1 MATGRSNRKL
11 ALVMVGLPARGKTY
25 TAKKLAR
32 YLAWLGYNAQV
43 FNVGNYRRT
52 RLGAHQ
58 PHEFFDPNNPAGAA
72 ARRELAMEAL
82 DDMLGWLRDTGDVA
96 IYDATNSNKE
106 RRARVQQ
113 RCEQANTQVLFIESR
128 CDDEAIIE
136 QNIRST
142 KLAMPD
148 YEGLDPNDAVADF
161 RARISHYE
169 EAYQTVDD
177 DEGSYIKL
185 IDVGRQ
191 IQVNRVDGYL
201 AAHLVSF
208 LLNLHLTQRPILLT
222 RHGESAFN
230 EMNLIGGDPNLAERG
245 VQYAKHLAAH
255 LDTHFPKRDEVT
267 VWTSSLQRTI
277 ETASHLNR
285 ASESWR
291 ALDEID
297 AGVCDGMSYAQI
309 KSTMPDEYAARSR
322 DKFRYRYP
330 RGESYQ
336 DVIQRLDRV
345 IIELE
350 RQRSPIVIVAHQAVI
365 RVLYAYLM
373 EVPPERSPHLSIPLH
388 TVIELSPHAYGCTER
403 RIPLGPHVPSASSG

>member
-1 MATGRSNRKL
+1 MSTGRSSRKL
-11 ALVMVGLPARGKTY
+11 VLVMVGLPARGKTY

-32 YLAWLGYNAQV
+32 YLLWLGHDAQV
-43 FNVGNYRRT
+43 FNVGNYRRN
-52 RLGAHQ
+52 RLGAQQ
-58 PHEFFDPNNPAGAA
+58 PHGFFDPNNPAGAS

-82 DDMLGWLRDTGDVA
+82 EDMVLWLRDTGDVA
-96 IYDATNSNKE
+96 IYDATNSTRE
-106 RRARVQQ
+106 RRAQVRA
-113 RCEQANTQVLFIESR
+113 RCEQAGMQVLFIESR
-128 CDDEAIIE
+128 CDDESIIE

-148 YEGLDPNDAVADF
+148 YEGLEPAAAVADF
-161 RARISHYE
+161 RARIAHYE
-169 EAYQTVDD
+169 AAYETVED

-191 IQVNRVDGYL
+191 VQVNRVSGYL

-208 LLNLHLTQRPILLT
+208 LMNLHLTQRPIWLT

-230 EMNLIGGDPNLAERG
+230 EVNLIGGDPNLAERG
-245 VQYAKHLAAH
+245 VVYARALAAH
-255 LDTHFPKRDEVT
+255 VDERFPGRDDVA

-277 ETASHLNR
+277 ETASHLKR
-285 ASESWR
+285 PTEAWR

-297 AGVCDGMSYAQI
+297 AGMFDGMTYAQI
-309 KSTMPDEYAARSR
+309 KELMPDEYAARAR

-345 IIELE
+345 IIEIE
-350 RQRSPIVIVAHQAVI
+350 RQRSPVLIIAHQAVI
-365 RVLYAYLM
+365 RVLYAYLA
-373 EVPPERSPHLSIPLH
+373 EVPPDQSPHLSIPLH
-388 TVIELSPHAYGCTER
+388 TVIELVPHAYGCTER
-403 RIPLGPHVPSASSG
+403 RVPLGPSLPVAITA

>member
-1 MATGRSNRKL
+1 MSSGRSNRKL

-32 YLAWLGYNAQV
+32 YLLWLGHNAQV
-43 FNVGNYRRT
+43 FNVGNYRRS

-58 PHEFFDPNNPAGAA
+58 THEFFDPNNLSGAS

-82 DDMLGWLRDTGDVA
+82 QDMLTWLRDTGDVA
-96 IYDATNSNKE
+96 IYDATNSNRE
-106 RRARVQQ
+106 RRAQVREH
-113 RCEQANTQVLFIESR
+113 CEQAGMQVLFIESR
-128 CDDEAIIE
+128 CDDPAIIE

-148 YEGLDPNDAVADF
+148 YEGLDPATAVADF
-161 RARISHYE
+161 RARIAHYE
-169 EAYQTVDD
+169 AAYQTVED

-185 IDVGRQ
+185 TDVGRQ

-208 LLNLHLTQRPILLT
+208 LLNLHLTQRPIWLT

-230 EMNLIGGDPNLAERG
+230 QSSLIGGDPNLADRG
-245 VQYAKHLAAH
+245 VEYAKLLAH
-255 LDTHFPKRDEVT
+255 HVDTRFPGRNDVT

-277 ETASHLNR
+277 ETAGYLKR
-285 ASESWR
+285 PTEAWR

-297 AGVCDGMSYAQI
+297 AGICDAMSYAQI
-309 KSTMPDEYAARSR
+309 KATMPDEYAARSR

-345 IIELE
+345 IIEIE
-350 RQRSPIVIVAHQAVI
+350 RQRSPVLIIGHQAVI

-373 EVPPERSPHLSIPLH
+373 DVPPERSPHLSIPLH
-388 TVIELSPHAYGCTER
+388 TVIELVPHAYGCTET
-403 RIPLGPHVPSASSG
+403 RIPLGPMVPSASSS

>member
-1 MATGRSNRKL
+1 
-11 ALVMVGLPARGKTY
+11 MVGLPARGKTY

-208 LLNLHLTQRPILLT
+208 LLNLHLTQRPILY
-222 RHGESAFN
+222 
-230 EMNLIGGDPNLAERG
+230 I
-245 VQYAKHLAAH
+245 
-255 LDTHFPKRDEVT
+255 
-267 VWTSSLQRTI
+267 
-277 ETASHLNR
+277 
-285 ASESWR
+285 
-291 ALDEID
+291 
-297 AGVCDGMSYAQI
+297 C
-309 KSTMPDEYAARSR
+309 
-322 DKFRYRYP
+322 
-330 RGESYQ
+330 
-336 DVIQRLDRV
+336 
-345 IIELE
+345 
-350 RQRSPIVIVAHQAVI
+350 
-365 RVLYAYLM
+365 
-373 EVPPERSPHLSIPLH
+373 
-388 TVIELSPHAYGCTER
+388 
-403 RIPLGPHVPSASSG
+403 

>member
-1 MATGRSNRKL
+1 MSTRSNRKL

-32 YLAWLGYNAQV
+32 YLLWLGYNAQV
-43 FNVGNYRRT
+43 FNVGNYRRS
-52 RLGAHQ
+52 RLGAQQ
-58 PHEFFDPNNPAGAA
+58 PHEFFDHNNPAGSA

-82 DDMLGWLRDTGDVA
+82 QDMLAWLGESGEVA
-96 IYDATNSNKE
+96 IYDATNSNRE
-106 RRARVQQ
+106 RRTQVREH
-113 RCEQANTQVLFIESR
+113 CEAAGMQVLFIESR
-128 CDDEAIIE
+128 CDDPNIIE

-148 YEGLDPNDAVADF
+148 YEGLDADSAVADF
-161 RARISHYE
+161 RARIAHYE
-169 EAYQTVDD
+169 EQYQTVED

-191 IQVNRVDGYL
+191 IQVNQVDGYL

-208 LLNLHLTQRPILLT
+208 LMNLHLTQRPIWLT

-230 EMNLIGGDPNLAERG
+230 QLNLIGGDPNLAERG
-245 VQYAKHLAAH
+245 VDYAKRLA
-255 LDTHFPKRDEVT
+255 THVNERFPGRGDVA

-277 ETASHLNR
+277 ETGSHLQR
-285 ASESWR
+285 QTESWR

-297 AGVCDGMSYAQI
+297 AGVFDGMSYAQI
-309 KSTMPDEYAARSR
+309 KATRPDEYQARSR

-350 RQRSPIVIVAHQAVI
+350 RQRSPVLIIAHQAVI

-373 EVPPERSPHLSIPLH
+373 DVPPEQCPHLSIPLH
-388 TVIELSPHAYGCTER
+388 TVIELQPHAYGCTER
-403 RIPLGPHVPSASSG
+403 RIPLGPNAPAASSS

>member
-1 MATGRSNRKL
+1 MSTGRSSRKL

-32 YLAWLGYNAQV
+32 YLLWLGHNAQV
-43 FNVGNYRRT
+43 FNVGNYRRN

-58 PHEFFDPNNPAGAA
+58 THDFFDPNNPAGAS

-82 DDMLGWLRDTGDVA
+82 DDMLDWLRDTGDVA
-96 IYDATNSNKE
+96 IYDATNSTRE
-106 RRARVQQ
+106 RRTRVREQ
-113 RCEQANTQVLFIESR
+113 CEKAGMQVLFIETL
-128 CDDEAIIE
+128 CDDAAVIE

-148 YEGLDPNDAVADF
+148 YEGLEPDAAVADF
-161 RARISHYE
+161 RARIAHYE
-169 EAYQTVDD
+169 EAYETVAD
-177 DEGSYIKL
+177 DEGSSIKL

-191 IQVNRVDGYL
+191 IQVNRLDGYL

-208 LLNLHLTQRPILLT
+208 LMNLHLTQRPIWLT

-230 EMNLIGGDPNLAERG
+230 QSSLIGGDPNLAERG
-245 VQYAKHLAAH
+245 IVYAKNLAAH
-255 LDTHFPKRDEVT
+255 VDATYPARDAVT

-277 ETASHLNR
+277 ETGSHLKR
-285 ASESWR
+285 PTEAWR

-297 AGVCDGMSYAQI
+297 AGMCDAMTYAQI
-309 KSTMPDEYAARSR
+309 KASMPDEYAARSR

-345 IIELE
+345 IIEIE
-350 RQRSPIVIVAHQAVI
+350 RQRSPILIIAHQAVI

-373 EVPPERSPHLSIPLH
+373 EVPPEQSPHLSIPLH
-388 TVIELSPHAYGCTER
+388 TVIELVPHAYGCTER
-403 RIPLGPHVPSASSG
+403 RIPLGPAVPSASSS